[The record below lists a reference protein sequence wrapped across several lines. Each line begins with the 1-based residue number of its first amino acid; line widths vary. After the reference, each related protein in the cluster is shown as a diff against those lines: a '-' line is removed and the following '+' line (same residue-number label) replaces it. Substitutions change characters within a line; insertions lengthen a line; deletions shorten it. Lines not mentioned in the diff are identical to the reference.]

1 MLFSLCKSKKKMQK
15 QVIEPE
21 SPHSRSARSPSSRKS
36 KKTLQNS
43 SSTPLNS
50 SSTSNFI
57 LPSTASTSA
66 FNKESWK
73 SSASSRNSLSG
84 IRESVLPEQPHV
96 YELREISAATN
107 NFLLKPHSSSSSS
120 TAWRCSIRDQPVIIF
135 QRRFRRQMDTSQLV
149 ERLSVVCRGHHSSLV
164 KLKGASI
171 SGSYIYLVYG
181 YVQGA
186 SLADC
191 LRNTKNPSFTV
202 LSNWMSRVRVAS
214 DIAHGLDYVH
224 NSTGLGFDF
233 VHNHI
238 HSSSIIIEEPLLNA
252 KICHFGTAELCGEVI
267 RVHEG
272 KEELKRSNS
281 KSKKFE
287 GRRGYMAPEFQT
299 SGIVT
304 QKCDVYAFGVVILE
318 LLSGMEALRYIVDE
332 ESGGYVRI
340 SVVEAARE
348 AMEGGGGGIRMWIDR
363 RLNDSYPV
371 EVVEKL
377 ARLALD
383 CVVDDP
389 EIRPEMGKVVGRIS
403 QMFLESQNWSERMG
417 AVTDITIS
425 VAPRWFILGR
435 FRGTEMH

>member
-1 MLFSLCKSKKKMQK
+1 MLFSMCKSKKKMLK

-21 SPHSRSARSPSSRKS
+21 SLHLPSARSPSSRKS

-43 SSTPLNS
+43 SSTPLDS
-50 SSTSNFI
+50 GSTSNFI
-57 LPSTASTSA
+57 LPSTASTST
-66 FNKESWK
+66 FNKGSWK
-73 SSASSRNSLSG
+73 SSVSSRNSLSG

-96 YELREISAATN
+96 YDLQEISAATN
-107 NFLLKPHSSSSSS
+107 SFFLKPHSSSSSS

-135 QRRFRRQMDTSQLV
+135 QRRLRRHTDTSQLV
-149 ERLSVVCRGHHSSLV
+149 EQLSVVCRSHHSSLV

-171 SGSYIYLVYG
+171 SGSCIYLVYE

-191 LRNTKNPSFTV
+191 LINAKNPSFTV
-202 LSNWMSRVRVAS
+202 LSNWMSRIRVAS

-224 NSTGLGFDF
+224 NSMGLGFDF

-252 KICHFGTAELCGEVI
+252 KICHFGTAELCGEVT
-267 RVHEG
+267 RVNEG
-272 KEELKRSNS
+272 KKELKISDS

-287 GRRGYMAPEFQT
+287 GTRGYMAPEFQM
-299 SGIVT
+299 SGIMT

-318 LLSGMEALRYIVDE
+318 LLSGMEALR
-332 ESGGYVRI
+332 
-340 SVVEAARE
+340 
-348 AMEGGGGGIRMWIDR
+348 MWLDR

-377 ARLALD
+377 TRLALD

-389 EIRPEMGKVVGRIS
+389 EIRLDMGKVVVRIS

-417 AVTDITIS
+417 TVTDITVSI
-425 VAPRWFILGR
+425 APR
-435 FRGTEMH
+435 

>member
-1 MLFSLCKSKKKMQK
+1 
-15 QVIEPE
+15 
-21 SPHSRSARSPSSRKS
+21 
-36 KKTLQNS
+36 
-43 SSTPLNS
+43 
-50 SSTSNFI
+50 
-57 LPSTASTSA
+57 
-66 FNKESWK
+66 
-73 SSASSRNSLSG
+73 
-84 IRESVLPEQPHV
+84 
-96 YELREISAATN
+96 
-107 NFLLKPHSSSSSS
+107 
-120 TAWRCSIRDQPVIIF
+120 
-135 QRRFRRQMDTSQLV
+135 MDTSQLV

-191 LRNTKNPSFTV
+191 LRNAKNPSFTV

-272 KEELKRSNS
+272 KEELKRSDS

-287 GRRGYMAPEFQT
+287 GTRGYMAPEFQT

-340 SVVEAARE
+340 SVVQAARE
-348 AMEGGGGGIRMWIDR
+348 AMEGGGGGIRMWVDR

-417 AVTDITIS
+417 SVTDITIS
-425 VAPRWFILGR
+425 IAPR
-435 FRGTEMH
+435 